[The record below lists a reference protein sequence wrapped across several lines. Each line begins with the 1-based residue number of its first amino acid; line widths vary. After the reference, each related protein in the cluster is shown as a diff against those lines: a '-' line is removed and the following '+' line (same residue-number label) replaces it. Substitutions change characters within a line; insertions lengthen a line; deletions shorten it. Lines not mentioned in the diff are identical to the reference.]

1 MVFGY
6 FRKWEKALQPC
17 HRSSSNDIFSIN
29 FGLKNYSH
37 SHKVFL
43 SFADVHGGPHERRLL
58 NDLLEH
64 YNTLERPVYNES
76 EPLELLF
83 GLTLQQIIDVVS
95 HFKIRQTRLGT
106 LWPTSSQMSTFNL

>member
-1 MVFGY
+1 MG
-6 FRKWEKALQPC
+6 ESTAASA
-17 HRSSSNDIFSIN
+17 RSSSDIFSIN

-95 HFKIRQTRLGT
+95 IYF
-106 LWPTSSQMSTFNL
+106 SSRSFVKRGSKK